1 MERRTTANNEI
12 EVRCI
17 VSDLKI
23 EHLDEATA
31 GRTIAGY
38 AAKFECWSDPIMG
51 WFREKIARGAFDG
64 CDMQDVI
71 MCFNH
76 NTDSILARTTSGTLR
91 LEVDDVGLRFAFEA
105 PNTTSG
111 SDMLELVRRGDV
123 SKCSFRFGVEQDE
136 WRYADEQNGLAM
148 DERTILRFSR
158 VVDVSLVVFPAY
170 PETEASVRHL
180 EERKADYLRS
190 LRDDT
195 PAEETSAEPTAPQ
208 PDNNDTTA
216 RCLSR
221 DRLVTVMRLK
231 R

>member
-1 MERRTTANNEI
+1 MEIRSLVGDLHIESREEGTA
-12 EVRCI
+12 
-17 VSDLKI
+17 S
-23 EHLDEATA
+23 
-31 GRTIAGY
+31 RTIVGY
-38 AAKFECWSDPIMG
+38 AAKFESWSDPIMG

-64 CDMQDVI
+64 CDLSDVI

-123 SKCSFRFGVEQDE
+123 SKCSFRFGVAQDE
-136 WRYADEQNGLAM
+136 WQYTDEKNGLAM
-148 DERTILRFSR
+148 DERTILKFSR

-180 EERKADYLRS
+180 EERKAEYLRS
-190 LRDDT
+190 L
-195 PAEETSAEPTAPQ
+195 EEISAKPTAPQ
-208 PDNNDTTA
+208 PDNNNTTT

-221 DRLVTVMRLK
+221 DRLVTVIRLK
-231 R
+231 H

>member
-1 MERRTTANNEI
+1 MELNNEI
-12 EVRCI
+12 EIRSLVG
-17 VSDLKI
+17 DLHI
-23 EHLDEATA
+23 ESREEGTIS
-31 GRTIAGY
+31 RTIVGY
-38 AAKFECWSDPIMG
+38 VAKFESWSDPIMG

-64 CDMQDVI
+64 CDLSDVI

-105 PNTTSG
+105 PNTTLG
-111 SDMLELVRRGDV
+111 SDMLELVHRGDV
-123 SKCSFRFGVEQDE
+123 SKCSFRFGVEQDK
-136 WRYADEQNGLAM
+136 WQYADEQNGLVM

-180 EERKADYLRS
+180 EERKVEYLRS
-190 LRDDT
+190 LQDDALVEEIF
-195 PAEETSAEPTAPQ
+195 AESTAPQ

-221 DRLVTVMRLK
+221 DRLVRVMRLK
-231 R
+231 H

>member
-1 MERRTTANNEI
+1 MEPNNEMEIRSLVGDLHI
-12 EVRCI
+12 ESR
-17 VSDLKI
+17 
-23 EHLDEATA
+23 EEGTA
-31 GRTIAGY
+31 SRTIVGY
-38 AAKFECWSDPIMG
+38 AAKFESWSDPIMG
-51 WFREKIARGAFDG
+51 WFREKIARGVFDG
-64 CDMQDVI
+64 CDLSDVI

-123 SKCSFRFGVEQDE
+123 SKCSFRFGVAQDE
-136 WRYADEQNGLAM
+136 WQYTDEKNGLAM
-148 DERTILRFSR
+148 DERTILKFSR

-180 EERKADYLRS
+180 EERKAEYLRS
-190 LRDDT
+190 L
-195 PAEETSAEPTAPQ
+195 EEISAKPTAPQ
-208 PDNNDTTA
+208 PDNNNTTT

-221 DRLVTVMRLK
+221 DRLVTVIRLK
-231 R
+231 H

>member
-1 MERRTTANNEI
+1 MKPNNEI
-12 EVRCI
+12 EIRSFVG
-17 VSDLKI
+17 DLRV
-23 EHLDEATA
+23 EGREEGGA
-31 GRTIAGY
+31 GRTIVSY
-38 AAKFECWSDPIMG
+38 AAKFESWCDPIMG
-51 WFREKIARGAFDG
+51 WFREKIAWEAFDG
-64 CDMQDVI
+64 CDLSDVI

-136 WRYADEQNGLAM
+136 WQYADEQNGLTM

-170 PETEASVRHL
+170 PETEASVWHL
-180 EERKADYLRS
+180 EERKAEYLREHAS
-190 LRDDT
+190 QPERNDRAV
-195 PAEETSAEPTAPQ
+195 AESW
-208 PDNNDTTA
+208 A
-216 RCLSR
+216 REKICQ
-221 DRLVTVMRLK
+221 VLK
-231 R
+231 IKNAAM

>member
-1 MERRTTANNEI
+1 MEPNNEI
-12 EVRCI
+12 EIRSLVGDLHIESREEGI
-17 VSDLKI
+17 VS
-23 EHLDEATA
+23 
-31 GRTIAGY
+31 RTIVGY
-38 AAKFECWSDPIMG
+38 AAKFESWSDPIMG

-64 CDMQDVI
+64 CDLSDVI

-136 WRYADEQNGLAM
+136 WQYADEQNGLAM
-148 DERTILRFSR
+148 DERMILRFSR

-170 PETEASVRHL
+170 PETEASVRYL
-180 EERKADYLRS
+180 EERKAEYLR
-190 LRDDT
+190 
-195 PAEETSAEPTAPQ
+195 EHAPQ
-208 PDNNDTTA
+208 PERNDRAVAESWA
-216 RCLSR
+216 RK
-221 DRLVTVMRLK
+221 RLTDTLK
-231 R
+231 LKI

>member
-1 MERRTTANNEI
+1 MELNNEI
-12 EVRCI
+12 EIRSLVGDLHIESREEGT
-17 VSDLKI
+17 VS
-23 EHLDEATA
+23 
-31 GRTIAGY
+31 RTIVGY
-38 AAKFECWSDPIMG
+38 AAKFESWSDPIMG

-64 CDMQDVI
+64 CDLSDVI

-123 SKCSFRFGVEQDE
+123 SKCSFRFGVEQDG
-136 WRYADEQNGLAM
+136 WQYADEQNGLAM

-180 EERKADYLRS
+180 EERKA
-190 LRDDT
+190 
-195 PAEETSAEPTAPQ
+195 EW
-208 PDNNDTTA
+208 
-216 RCLSR
+216 LSSNK
-221 DRLVTVMRLK
+221 TEASNHSYKISKPFM
-231 R
+231 

>member
-1 MERRTTANNEI
+1 MELNNEI
-12 EVRCI
+12 EIRSLVG
-17 VSDLKI
+17 DLHI
-23 EHLDEATA
+23 ESREEGTIS
-31 GRTIAGY
+31 RTIVGY
-38 AAKFECWSDPIMG
+38 AAKFESWSDPIMG

-64 CDMQDVI
+64 CDLSDVI

-105 PNTTSG
+105 PNTTLG
-111 SDMLELVRRGDV
+111 SDMLELVHRGDV
-123 SKCSFRFGVEQDE
+123 SKCSFRFVVEQDK
-136 WRYADEQNGLAM
+136 WQYADEQNGLVM

-180 EERKADYLRS
+180 EERKVEYLRS
-190 LRDDT
+190 LQDDALVEEIF
-195 PAEETSAEPTAPQ
+195 AESTAPQ

-221 DRLVTVMRLK
+221 DRLVRVMRLK
-231 R
+231 H